1 MIRVAAAGVIMLF
14 VASVAE
20 AQGPQLTPRAYAGLY
35 RSAGDRHVIVR
46 PTGSTELQLTDMK
59 TGEVRLLSPQG
70 DASFTHGPTRR
81 LPSPTA
87 GRVRF
92 DVEGGRVTGLVWQ
105 SERFG
110 DLRATREPLRV
121 RDVTVENGD
130 LSRIQGELILPTT
143 GACGPVAVMVP
154 LGDRYSLWEPAM
166 WLVKAGIGVFV
177 YDQRHAGGSTGQPL
191 DTPSHTLETQLLA
204 DDAAAVT
211 REVRQLPC
219 VEPAKVGIMGW
230 SQGGWIGAM
239 VLFRVPDLA
248 FYVNVAANAN
258 PWPEQGRHRF
268 WARLQR
274 EGFGE
279 QALNEAGAYFDAYHD
294 ALAMRIGWDE
304 YWRVRT
310 RYLETKWFQFLLGT
324 FPFFQATRYA
334 HLMAHYLSE
343 RDPAVYFERI
353 SRTPTLGV
361 YFEFDQS
368 NPPDSPER
376 FRRALLDAGNRRVTV
391 RVMPG
396 LDHGAWVVPGY
407 AVDSSAI
414 TRRGTAPFEAIG
426 QWILEVI
433 E

>member
-1 MIRVAAAGVIMLF
+1 MIRVAAAGVILLF
-14 VASVAE
+14 AAGVAE
-20 AQGPQLTPRAYAGLY
+20 AQGDQSTPHAYAGLY
-35 RSAGDRHVIVR
+35 RSAGDRHIIVR

-70 DASFTHGPTRR
+70 NASFTHGPSRR
-81 LPSPTA
+81 QSSPTT

-92 DVEGGRVTGLVWQ
+92 DVEGGHVTGLVWQ

-110 DLRATREPLRV
+110 DMRATREPLRV
-121 RDVTVENGD
+121 RDTTVQNGE
-130 LSRIQGELILPTT
+130 LSRIQGQLILPGT
-143 GACGPVAVMVP
+143 GARGPVAVVVP

-177 YDQRHAGGSTGQPL
+177 YDRRHTGRSTGQPL
-191 DTPSHTLETQLLA
+191 ETSSHTLETLLLA

-211 REVRQLPC
+211 KAVRGLPG
-219 VEPAKVGIMGW
+219 VDPAKVGIMGW

-239 VLFRVPDLA
+239 VLLRVPALA
-248 FYVNVAANAN
+248 FYVNVAANGN

-279 QALNEAGAYFDAYHD
+279 QALKEAGAYFDAYHD

-304 YWRVRT
+304 YWRVRA
-310 RYLETKWFQFLLGT
+310 RFLETKWFQFLLST
-324 FPFFQATRYA
+324 FPFFQATRYTE
-334 HLMAHYLSE
+334 LMTHYLNE

-353 SRTPTLGV
+353 SLTPALGV

-368 NPPDSPER
+368 NPPDSPQR
-376 FRRALLDAGNRRVTV
+376 FRRALLNARNRRVTV

-407 AVDSSAI
+407 AVNSSGI